1 MKKRVLLLSVLLT
14 SCATTKPETT
24 LLGKGTVQSE
34 VQLESK
40 SDIEK
45 SDALKGAGVGAGVG
59 AVGGAGVGAAGGA
72 VFGGLI
78 GALFGG
84 ICTVATLGIGFAP
97 CMAAGI
103 GGGAA
108 IGAGTG
114 AVGGAVV
121 GATGGALVGAGGGY
135 VYVANKDDLIGKYKY
150 DVLQEGKSDPIIF
163 EEYPSQ
169 NFPEGTKVNIYDTE
183 YKGEHTYHIEG
194 IQDKETTNKD
204 ESVSSESSD
213 K

>member
-45 SDALKGAGVGAGVG
+45 SDALKGAGVGAVGGAGVG
-59 AVGGAGVGAAGGA
+59 AVGGAAGGA
-72 VFGGLI
+72 VIGGVIGSMFGLI
-78 GALFGG
+78 
-84 ICTVATLGIGFAP
+84 CTGLTLGIGFAP
-97 CMAAGI
+97 CMAATI
-103 GGGAA
+103 GSGAA

-121 GATGGALVGAGGGY
+121 GATGGALIGAGSGY
-135 VYVANKDDLIGKYKY
+135 VYVANKDDLIGKYQY
-150 DVLQEGKSDPIIF
+150 EVLQEGKSDPITF

-194 IQDKETTNKD
+194 IKDKEITSKD